1 MVMRHWDPF
10 NEFRQMQGRMNR
22 LLRGFGA
29 SAEGEDM
36 ETWSVP
42 LDVMQQGDNFVVHA
56 SMPGVKPD
64 EIKVT
69 IEDNVLT
76 IRGQTASEFE
86 RQEGNYLM
94 RERRSGSFHRALRL
108 PDTVDIDQAQT
119 SHDNG
124 VLTITIPKAESKKA
138 RELKVSAGAQA
149 LEGQRQGDGQRE
161 ATERR

>member
-1 MVMRHWDPF
+1 MTMQRWDPWS
-10 NEFRQMQGRMNR
+10 EFRQLQERMNR
-22 LLRGFGA
+22 LWRGFGP
-29 SAEGEDM
+29 SAEGEEM

-64 EIKVT
+64 DIKISV
-69 IEDNVLT
+69 EDNVLT

-86 RQEGNYLM
+86 RKQGNYLM

-119 SHDNG
+119 SYENG
-124 VLTITIPKAESKKA
+124 VLTVTIPRIESKKA
-138 RELKVSAGAQA
+138 RELKISFGSRT
-149 LEGQRQGDGQRE
+149 LEGQRQGDSQRE
-161 ATERR
+161 GDRE